1 MKFLINKAFIP
12 EIQKAASIA
21 AVKTSVQSTKY
32 LKLMAEGEKLYISAC
47 NFEIGYV
54 TEIKAQ
60 IDEDGKTAVEA
71 GRFLNILKSYPEDA
85 VPVEVRDR
93 TMHIG
98 RGNVSFSIKTME
110 YDDVPEPTMIDNP
123 EHSLSFDKEKLLN
136 AMNIAKS
143 IEGNKDNARPF
154 TNMVFF
160 RKAEGGYNILS
171 TDSKRMSSC
180 FLECNNDGPEEFNI
194 PKTAVSTI
202 ISNCDGRIFIQGNDV
217 GFKTDGKLSVKQLEG
232 GFPSVDQ
239 LIKTDPKFTFILN
252 RKKFNDSLKRCNIV
266 VSDFPTVRLEA
277 AKGKL
282 FLSASDPDYGD
293 FAEEVQLEEMIEFET
308 AVNSRFLLQAV
319 QHATEENL
327 RIGITDN
334 QNPMYI
340 YSETTFVIMP
350 VKI

>member
-1 MKFLINKAFIP
+1 MKFFINKVFIP
-12 EIQKAASIA
+12 ELQKAASVA
-21 AVKTSVQSTKY
+21 SVKTSVFATRY
-32 LKLMAEGEKLYISAC
+32 LRLKAEGNILYISAC
-47 NFEIGYV
+47 NFEIGYE
-54 TEIKAQ
+54 TEIKTN
-60 IDEDGKTAVEA
+60 IDEEGKTAVEA
-71 GRFLNILKSYPEDA
+71 ERFLSILKSYPEDA
-85 VPVEVRDR
+85 VPVEVIDR

-110 YDDVPEPTMIDNP
+110 YEDVPEPTTIDNP
-123 EHSLSFDKEKLLN
+123 EHSLSFDKEKLLSS
-136 AMNIAKS
+136 MNIAKS

-160 RKAEGGYNILS
+160 RKTDGGYNILS
-171 TDSKRMSSC
+171 TDSKRMTSC
-180 FLECNNDGPEEFNI
+180 FLECRDDGPEEFNI

-202 ISNCDGRIFIQGNDV
+202 VSNCDGRIFLQGNDV

-239 LIKTDPKFTFILN
+239 LIKTEPRFKFDLN
-252 RKKFNDSLKRCNIV
+252 RKKLLDSLKRCNIV

-277 AKGKL
+277 SKGKL
-282 FLSASDPDYGD
+282 FLSASDPEYGD
-293 FAEEVQLEEMIEFET
+293 FTEEIELSENLEFET

-319 QHATEENL
+319 QHATEDSL
-327 RIGITDN
+327 KIGITDN

>member
-1 MKFLINKAFIP
+1 MKFLINKASIP
-12 EIQKAASIA
+12 EIQKASQVAS
-21 AVKTSVQSTKY
+21 VKTTLFATRY
-32 LKLMAEGEKLYISAC
+32 LRLKAEGEQIYISAC
-47 NFEIGYV
+47 NFELGYE
-54 TEIKAQ
+54 TEIETP
-60 IDEDGKTAVEA
+60 IVEDGKTAVEA
-71 GRFLNILKSYPEDA
+71 ERFLSIIKSYPEDA

-93 TMHIG
+93 TMNIG

-110 YDDVPEPTMIDNP
+110 YDDVPEPTMIYNP
-123 EHSLSFDKEKLLN
+123 EHSLTFDKEKLLN
-136 AMNIAKS
+136 SMHIAKS

-154 TNMVFF
+154 TKMVFF

-180 FLECNNDGPEEFNI
+180 FLECGGNGPEEFNI
-194 PKTAVSTI
+194 PKNAVSTI
-202 ISNCDGRIFIQGNDV
+202 VSNCDGRIFIKGNNV

-232 GFPSVDQ
+232 DFPSVDQ
-239 LIKTDPKFTFILN
+239 LIKTEPKFIFDLN
-252 RKKFNDSLKRCNIV
+252 RKKLLDSLKRCNIV

-277 AKGKL
+277 SRGKL
-282 FLSASDPDYGD
+282 LLSASDPDYGD
-293 FAEEVQLEEMIEFET
+293 FTEEIALEEMIEFET
-308 AVNSRFLLQAV
+308 AVNSRFMLQAV
-319 QHATEENL
+319 QHAAEENL